1 MMCHIENKIIYFN
14 YDSYHKNLT
23 ILLDSYT
30 FDKIYSYRKAIDD
43 IIVKQNWVYK
53 NIPSDCDQLDELYL
67 IVTGIKLDQLQ
78 HLNFSSSK
86 VKSNLQVG
94 IIWSIDQYDA

>member
-1 MMCHIENKIIYFN
+1 MMYHIENKIIYFN

-43 IIVKQNWVYK
+43 IIVKQNLVYK

-67 IVTGIKLDQLQ
+67 INDFDQ
-78 HLNFSSSK
+78 HNVLNFEIYPK
-86 VKSNLQVG
+86 
-94 IIWSIDQYDA
+94 